1 MATEKPS
8 SEAAPPPQFQVDEA
22 YEYRALNY
30 FDFVTDE
37 MDDQVRAAEHWFE
50 AGASHAPSRFA
61 PTIKESRV
69 AVKIDGLCDF
79 ADAEDPPAPCCRRA
93 PPCRPPPGRLLPPAR
108 PSCGGS

>member
-1 MATEKPS
+1 MTKS
-8 SEAAPPPQFQVDEA
+8 APPSTGSRPALATHPHVRTPSPPPFHLS
-22 YEYRALNY
+22 RADPPRLSGE
-30 FDFVTDE
+30 FTLTSSPPLLC
-37 MDDQVRAAEHWFE
+37 
-50 AGASHAPSRFA
+50 AGFA